1 MFVNSLIMLEF
12 QKGILEVTGIHVL
25 ENGKTI
31 LAKNLISNF
40 DIFFRNS
47 DSKQQELLGKEKDFA
62 YSGNS

>member
-1 MFVNSLIMLEF
+1 MFEF

-25 ENGKTI
+25 ENDKTI

-47 DSKQQELLGKEKDFA
+47 DSKQQELLGKEKDFP